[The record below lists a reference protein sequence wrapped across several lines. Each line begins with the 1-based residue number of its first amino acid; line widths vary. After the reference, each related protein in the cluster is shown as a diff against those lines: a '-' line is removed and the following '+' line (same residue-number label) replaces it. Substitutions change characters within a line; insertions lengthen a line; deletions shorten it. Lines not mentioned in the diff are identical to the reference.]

1 MIRLATTL
9 VAALAIAT
17 PAAAQFN
24 IFSPAPLAGEDWV
37 GVKATKTNA
46 RLTAEPAA
54 RAARPAPAA
63 PAPAP
68 AAAPIAEA
76 APKGPRLSALS
87 SPAQAEQPAAG
98 PALKREVIVTGELV
112 RIGDLVENAGAVAEV
127 AIFRAPDLGQTGG
140 VSARRI
146 AEAVRAHQIIGLDTR
161 GIEEVAVTRAS
172 RAVTVK
178 EIEARILRALAGQ
191 HGIADAKD
199 LGIAF
204 DHEVRTFYVEPDAT
218 AELALARLNYDPRSR
233 RLDAAI
239 ELPGTAARRAPLRL
253 TGVLTETFEA
263 MVPVRALAQGETVK
277 PSDLTIERRPKSELT
292 PTTLTTAAQAVGL
305 AAKRALPAGKVIRQ
319 GDLIKPELVGRN
331 ESVTIVF
338 EAPGIVLTVR
348 GKALEA
354 GAQGDLINVLNVQS
368 KRTVQATVIGPGR
381 VTVSATSPRVAANTD
396 PSNPPHKRAE

>member
-1 MIRLATTL
+1 MIRLATL

-63 PAPAP
+63 PAPA
-68 AAAPIAEA
+68 AAPIAET

-161 GIEEVAVTRAS
+161 GIEEVAVTARA
-172 RAVTVK
+172 
-178 EIEARILRALAGQ
+178 
-191 HGIADAKD
+191 
-199 LGIAF
+199 
-204 DHEVRTFYVEPDAT
+204 
-218 AELALARLNYDPRSR
+218 
-233 RLDAAI
+233 
-239 ELPGTAARRAPLRL
+239 
-253 TGVLTETFEA
+253 
-263 MVPVRALAQGETVK
+263 
-277 PSDLTIERRPKSELT
+277 
-292 PTTLTTAAQAVGL
+292 GL
-305 AAKRALPAGKVIRQ
+305 
-319 GDLIKPELVGRN
+319 
-331 ESVTIVF
+331 
-338 EAPGIVLTVR
+338 
-348 GKALEA
+348 
-354 GAQGDLINVLNVQS
+354 
-368 KRTVQATVIGPGR
+368 
-381 VTVSATSPRVAANTD
+381 SP
-396 PSNPPHKRAE
+396 

>member
-127 AIFRAPDLGQTGG
+127 AIFRAPT
-140 VSARRI
+140 SARPAACRHGGSP
-146 AEAVRAHQIIGLDTR
+146 RRCGRTR
-161 GIEEVAVTRAS
+161 SSGSIPA
-172 RAVTVK
+172 
-178 EIEARILRALAGQ
+178 AL
-191 HGIADAKD
+191 K
-199 LGIAF
+199 
-204 DHEVRTFYVEPDAT
+204 
-218 AELALARLNYDPRSR
+218 RSR
-233 RLDAAI
+233 
-239 ELPGTAARRAPLRL
+239 
-253 TGVLTETFEA
+253 
-263 MVPVRALAQGETVK
+263 
-277 PSDLTIERRPKSELT
+277 
-292 PTTLTTAAQAVGL
+292 
-305 AAKRALPAGKVIRQ
+305 
-319 GDLIKPELVGRN
+319 
-331 ESVTIVF
+331 
-338 EAPGIVLTVR
+338 
-348 GKALEA
+348 
-354 GAQGDLINVLNVQS
+354 
-368 KRTVQATVIGPGR
+368 
-381 VTVSATSPRVAANTD
+381 
-396 PSNPPHKRAE
+396 